1 MIPIIEKKIINHEFI
16 NKTNPIN
23 NSFILEAKKYINN
36 NPLFKNNYG
45 NDEIYYPIDFENT
58 KIWFKNFMKN
68 KLLNF
73 GDYQDAC
80 LKTLDDPF
88 LYHSAITPMLNIG
101 LITDNEIIDY
111 FNKFYKKNPNI
122 GFNSYEGFIRQLIG
136 WRNYIYASY
145 ILLHK
150 LENNNNLQN
159 NNKIN
164 KELIWKG
171 ETGILFIDNIM
182 KKIWKFA
189 YIHHIERLMYLGCFL
204 LLLQIKPQEVYNLFM
219 EWTIDAYNWVMF
231 GNVYGM
237 SQYSIDSLMKRP
249 YFCSSN
255 YIIRMSNYKYDTYMD
270 IFDALYYNFIVKKYA
285 LIKNNYMFASQ
296 YKHWQKKTPEQQK
309 EILSIAKN
317 FINKICINKAN

>member
-1 MIPIIEKKIINHEFI
+1 MVMMKFIIKLIL
-16 NKTNPIN
+16 NKRA
-23 NSFILEAKKYINN
+23 SILFY
-36 NPLFKNNYG
+36 F
-45 NDEIYYPIDFENT
+45 
-58 KIWFKNFMKN
+58 
-68 KLLNF
+68 LNF

-204 LLLQIKPQEVYNLFM
+204 LLLQIKPLITCLYVSLFS
-219 EWTIDAYNWVMF
+219 TSTN
-231 GNVYGM
+231 
-237 SQYSIDSLMKRP
+237 
-249 YFCSSN
+249 
-255 YIIRMSNYKYDTYMD
+255 
-270 IFDALYYNFIVKKYA
+270 
-285 LIKNNYMFASQ
+285 
-296 YKHWQKKTPEQQK
+296 
-309 EILSIAKN
+309 EILDETN
-317 FINKICINKAN
+317 L